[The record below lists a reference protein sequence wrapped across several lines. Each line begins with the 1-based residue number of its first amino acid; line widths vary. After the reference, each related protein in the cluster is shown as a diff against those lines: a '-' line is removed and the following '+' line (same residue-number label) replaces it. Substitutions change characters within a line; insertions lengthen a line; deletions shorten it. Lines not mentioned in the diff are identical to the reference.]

1 MLGREALLLAREAG
15 LTGERAAEVERVL
28 DQVLTGR

>member
-1 MLGREALLLAREAG
+1 LLAREAG

-28 DQVLTGR
+28 DQALTGR